1 MGMSH
6 KSSVVTYVLIIV
18 TISLIVVG
26 FIIYFSWKIHKRRKR
41 GQKLMNGEEKAGNDT
56 LGAKP
61 TPTNP

>member
-26 FIIYFSWKIHKRRKR
+26 FIIYFAWKIHKRRKR
-41 GQKLMNGEEKAGNDT
+41 GEKLMSGESGNET

-61 TPTNP
+61 TP